1 MSLHK
6 QLQSAIL
13 LQLKEAKLQT
23 LQKKC
28 GNIEDK
34 LKEHR
39 STRRKLKARFLS
51 EEKAIEAIQTAI
63 GKQVRRK
70 IQFLSKG
77 MDTDSIFYQLSRMSP
92 STRWSITTPS
102 TRT

>member
-1 MSLHK
+1 MIKPLLLAVSL
-6 QLQSAIL
+6 QLQYL

-51 EEKAIEAIQTAI
+51 EEKAIEAIN
-63 GKQVRRK
+63 VLFLRK
-70 IQFLSKG
+70 INL
-77 MDTDSIFYQLSRMSP
+77 
-92 STRWSITTPS
+92 
-102 TRT
+102 